1 MFSFALVFFHAT
13 VVASTG
19 TSGQTTDPSSHHKQ
33 YCIIGAGPG
42 GIQLGHFLEQK
53 QRDYVIFEMKATAG
67 NFFQHFPRQRK
78 LISINKRFRGLETFG
93 NRNLTES
100 FAMRHD
106 WNSLLGNAT
115 PPMTARTR
123 VLYPHAD
130 VLYKYFQDFATGQ
143 NIMYNTKVIDVARRA
158 AEAEEE
164 GGEEDHDELK
174 NQLFQVQVVSTTV
187 TNATVKST
195 TSSPLTT
202 TWSCDHLILANGITI
217 PNKPL
222 FVGHQYV
229 MDYSELPQ
237 NGSWADGQ
245 RVLVLGLGNAA
256 LEVIKS
262 SRAPS
267 TFLLDGLLI
276 LLVPLVSYCNDCS
289 RYLLLVTWHLLLVA
303 CCLVACQ
310 YHFYY
315 PQRLPNLSRA
325 GRRKPR
331 SWEDL
336 NLCPHHGERV
346 VLRKDCGSV
355 TTRTTSETCGK
366 SI

>member
-1 MFSFALVFFHAT
+1 MPKQLQLIFSFTLLFFHAT
-13 VVASTG
+13 VAVVVSR
-19 TSGQTTDPSSHHKQ
+19 TSGRTKDPSHHKQ

-42 GIQLGHFLEQK
+42 GIQLGHFLEEK

-115 PPMTARTR
+115 PPMTERTR

-130 VLYKYFQDFATGQ
+130 VLYKYFRDFAAGQ
-143 NIMYNTKVIDVARRA
+143 NIMYNTKVIDVVRRA
-158 AEAEEE
+158 AEAEAEAKEE
-164 GGEEDHDELK
+164 DEEEDHDAHDDTTEIEKKTSAVNNNNPMK
-174 NQLFQVQVVSTTV
+174 NRPFQVQVVSTTV
-187 TNATVKST
+187 TNATVKSI
-195 TSSPLTT
+195 
-202 TWSCDHLILANGITI
+202 WSCDHLILANGITI

-256 LEVIKS
+256 LEVIRS
-262 SRAPS
+262 SREPC
-267 TFLLDGLLI
+267 TLLSD
-276 LLVPLVSYCNDCS
+276 VC
-289 RYLLLVTWHLLLVA
+289 
-303 CCLVACQ
+303 
-310 YHFYY
+310 
-315 PQRLPNLSRA
+315 
-325 GRRKPR
+325 
-331 SWEDL
+331 
-336 NLCPHHGERV
+336 
-346 VLRKDCGSV
+346 
-355 TTRTTSETCGK
+355 
-366 SI
+366 